1 MNRRYFACKTFGV
14 RMAESSE
21 FEVQGFITPDGTE
34 MVIVRREDWD
44 VVCSLAQSAM
54 AKIEEEAM
62 NIPYD
67 VEQYVKLGLNP
78 VAAWRR
84 HVGVTQTVLA
94 DKVGV
99 TQAAI
104 ARIEAGPTGA
114 GRDDTLTRIAK
125 ALGAPLAHINPPT
138 EKPVQRMR
146 KAIDNSTN
154 AKTGRLLRPA
164 SSRR

>member
-1 MNRRYFACKTFGV
+1 
-14 RMAESSE
+14 MAESSE
-21 FEVQGFITPDGTE
+21 FEAQGFMTPDGTE
-34 MVIVRREDWD
+34 MVIVRRKDWEA
-44 VVCSLAQSAM
+44 VCSLAESAVS
-54 AKIEEEAM
+54 KIEEEAM

-67 VEQYVKLGLNP
+67 VEQYMKLGLNP

-84 HVGVTQTVLA
+84 HVGVTQAVLA

-125 ALGAPLAHINPPT
+125 ALGAPLAHINPPAKT
-138 EKPVQRMR
+138 PAQRMR
-146 KAIDNSTN
+146 KAIDNSAN
-154 AKTGRLLRPA
+154 AKTGRLLQPA
-164 SSRR
+164 SSIR

>member
-1 MNRRYFACKTFGV
+1 
-14 RMAESSE
+14 MAEWSE
-21 FEVQGFITPDGTE
+21 FETQGFITPDGTE
-34 MVIVRREDWD
+34 MVIVRRKDWD
-44 VVCSLAQSAM
+44 AVCSLAESAV

-62 NIPYD
+62 NIPDD
-67 VEQYVKLGLNP
+67 VEQYLKLGLNP

-84 HVGVTQTVLA
+84 HAGVTQAVLA

-125 ALGAPLAHINPPT
+125 ALGAPLAHINPPAKT
-138 EKPVQRMR
+138 PAERMR
-146 KAIDNSTN
+146 KAIANSTN
-154 AKTGRLLRPA
+154 AKTGRLLQPA
-164 SSRR
+164 STSR

>member
-1 MNRRYFACKTFGV
+1 
-14 RMAESSE
+14 MAESSE
-21 FEVQGFITPDGTE
+21 FEAQSFMTPDGTE

-44 VVCSLAQSAM
+44 AACALAESAV

-62 NIPYD
+62 NIPHG
-67 VEQYVKLGLNP
+67 VEQYLKLGLNP

-84 HVGVTQTVLA
+84 HAGVTQAVLA

-104 ARIEAGPTGA
+104 ARIEAGPTGS

-125 ALGAPLAHINPPT
+125 ELGAPLAHINPPAT
-138 EKPVQRMR
+138 TPTNRMR
-146 KAIDNSTN
+146 KAISNSAN

-164 SSRR
+164 LASR

>member
-1 MNRRYFACKTFGV
+1 
-14 RMAESSE
+14 MAEFSE
-21 FEVQGFITPDGTE
+21 FEAQGFVTPDGTE

-44 VVCSLAQSAM
+44 AVCALAGSA
-54 AKIEEEAM
+54 ATKVEEEAM
-62 NIPYD
+62 NIPHD
-67 VEQYVKLGLNP
+67 VEQYLKLELNP

-84 HVGVTQTVLA
+84 HAGVTQAVLA

-125 ALGAPLAHINPPT
+125 ALGAPLAHINPPAT
-138 EKPVQRMR
+138 TPAERMR
-146 KAIDNSTN
+146 KAIASSVN
-154 AKTGRLLRPA
+154 AKTGRLLRPTL
-164 SSRR
+164 SSR